1 MRSQASLSNSN
12 GIGEDIDLLAS
23 CAGQGCFI
31 QEVTLCIHLTV
42 HNKLC
47 SVIYSARRQHFIP
60 KMRHQPT
67 SSHLESDKSRC
78 RGRSGSYEGRSDAS
92 EQSGSVD
99 CQQSSP
105 ACHTHAPPSLKIA
118 LNSRPMY
125 PPRSHPPRV
134 GGASASWILDLITSN
149 G

>member
-1 MRSQASLSNSN
+1 MLV
-12 GIGEDIDLLAS
+12 S

-31 QEVTLCIHLTV
+31 REVTLCIQFDRSQQVVLGDV
-42 HNKLC
+42 LC
-47 SVIYSARRQHFIP
+47 DTSADHQQIIP
-60 KMRHQPT
+60 KLQHQPT

-78 RGRSGSYEGRSDAS
+78 RGRSGSYEGWSDTS
-92 EQSGSVD
+92 EESGSVD
-99 CQQSSP
+99 YQQSSP